1 MTRDAWKFQIH
12 WTIEMV
18 VPICVNESS
27 KGGFGIPGNP
37 LSMLE
42 SDNKI
47 SLGNPVQI
55 QDTCNLLWLEP
66 LESGKVSLIQG
77 GFWLLINCDIIQDN
91 ERNGNMDSP
100 QGWAEPSM
108 NIYFGGN

>member
-1 MTRDAWKFQIH
+1 
-12 WTIEMV
+12 MV

-55 QDTCNLLWLEP
+55 QDTCNLL
-66 LESGKVSLIQG
+66 
-77 GFWLLINCDIIQDN
+77 
-91 ERNGNMDSP
+91 
-100 QGWAEPSM
+100 
-108 NIYFGGN
+108 